1 MRGLA
6 RLFTILFLLA
16 LAAVAAAAYW
26 GYEHFEAAGPL
37 ESDTVVYI
45 PPGSGLDRIAS
56 TLSREGVIADPLV
69 FRLGTR
75 VLGAARGLKAGEYV
89 FPAAVSMRGI
99 VELLESGE
107 TLVRRLTVPE
117 GVTSQEAV
125 TLIEQ
130 AEYLNG
136 EIEAVP
142 PEGSLL
148 PETYHYSR
156 GDRREA
162 VLERMRAAL
171 TDALAE
177 LWPRRVEGLPL
188 SSPREAVILASIVE
202 KETGLAEERPMIAS
216 VFYNRLR
223 GGMRLQ
229 SDPTV
234 VYGLAGGSGALG
246 RPLTRAD
253 LQTPTPFNTY
263 LIDGL
268 PPEPISNPGR
278 AAIEAVLQPAET
290 EYLYFVADGNGGH
303 RFAETL
309 AEHNRNVAE
318 WRRAR
323 EGDAQ

>member
-1 MRGLA
+1 
-6 RLFTILFLLA
+6 
-16 LAAVAAAAYW
+16 
-26 GYEHFEAAGPL
+26 
-37 ESDTVVYI
+37 
-45 PPGSGLDRIAS
+45 
-56 TLSREGVIADPLV
+56 
-69 FRLGTR
+69 
-75 VLGAARGLKAGEYV
+75 
-89 FPAAVSMRGI
+89 
-99 VELLESGE
+99 
-107 TLVRRLTVPE
+107 
-117 GVTSQEAV
+117 TSQEAV

-130 AEYLNG
+130 AEYLDG
-136 EIEAVP
+136 EIETVP